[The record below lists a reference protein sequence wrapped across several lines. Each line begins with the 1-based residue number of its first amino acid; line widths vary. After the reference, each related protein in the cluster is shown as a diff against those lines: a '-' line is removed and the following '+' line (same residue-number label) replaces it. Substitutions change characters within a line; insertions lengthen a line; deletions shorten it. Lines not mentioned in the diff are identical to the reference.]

1 MSKNFQKPID
11 IYAQWVY
18 NIITE
23 GKESWTATSPL
34 D

>member
-1 MSKNFQKPID
+1 MAKKFQKTID
-11 IYAQWVY
+11 IHAQWVY

-23 GKESWTATSPL
+23 GKESWTATNPL